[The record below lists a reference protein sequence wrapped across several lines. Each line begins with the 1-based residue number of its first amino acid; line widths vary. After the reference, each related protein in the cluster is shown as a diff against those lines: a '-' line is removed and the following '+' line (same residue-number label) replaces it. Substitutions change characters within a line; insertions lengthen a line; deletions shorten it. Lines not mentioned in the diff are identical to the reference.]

1 MKPQTQ
7 NEVIGR
13 FPARLRELRES
24 AGLSQTELARKS
36 GVPQATIA
44 AYEVGRHAPTWPNVI
59 RLADAIGVG
68 LESFRVM
75 PGESAKQDKA

>member
-7 NEVIGR
+7 EEVIGR

-24 AGLSQTELARKS
+24 AGLSQTELAKKS

-44 AYEVGRHAPTWPNVI
+44 AYEVGRHAATWPNVI
-59 RLADAIGVG
+59 KLADALGVSI
-68 LESFRVM
+68 EAFRVQ
-75 PGESAKQDKA
+75 PGESGKQDKT